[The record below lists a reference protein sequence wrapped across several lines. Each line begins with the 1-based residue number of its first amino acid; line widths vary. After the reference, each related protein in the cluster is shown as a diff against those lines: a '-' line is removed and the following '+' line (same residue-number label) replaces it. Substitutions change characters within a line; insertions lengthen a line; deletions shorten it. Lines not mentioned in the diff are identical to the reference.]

1 MRAKQYVYRLLG
13 AVCAFATIACVDQSF
28 DLSNVS
34 TEVTVGSGTTT
45 LPLGYLN
52 DKSLGELLEG
62 NDIEGLHADENGDL
76 SYRYAG
82 ESETIDIEG
91 ITTEFDIPEVT
102 SPFIVEYPD

>member
-1 MRAKQYVYRLLG
+1 M
-13 AVCAFATIACVDQSF
+13 
-28 DLSNVS
+28 
-34 TEVTVGSGTTT
+34 GSGTTT

-91 ITTEFDIPEVT
+91 VTTEFDIPEVT
-102 SPFIVEYPD
+102 SPFIVEYPDFEVNVDDVSIEAFDGIDITGLGHTPA